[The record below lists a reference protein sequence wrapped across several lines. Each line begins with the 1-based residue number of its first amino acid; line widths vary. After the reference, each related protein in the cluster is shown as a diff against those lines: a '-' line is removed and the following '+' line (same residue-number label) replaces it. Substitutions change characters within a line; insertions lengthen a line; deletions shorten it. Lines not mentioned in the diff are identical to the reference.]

1 MSKSGAVIYL
11 LSGQKKKRNKNPME
25 EKILELE
32 KQIETLSESLETE
45 TAAKMRALADLQ
57 NFQRRSTEQQALWS
71 AMAVKDFLQ
80 KFLPNLLELS
90 LGAEHSSDEDM
101 KKVVSKFAET
111 LAKQGVE
118 KIEPAAGDNIDPD
131 LHEVLMVEA
140 GEAGKVVRL
149 LEPGWKFQN
158 SVIQPAKISGAVS

>member
-1 MSKSGAVIYL
+1 MTEKKSKQS
-11 LSGQKKKRNKNPME
+11 PME

-32 KQIETLSESLETE
+32 KQIEALSENLESE

-57 NFQRRSTEQQALWS
+57 NFQRRSGEQQALWS

-101 KKVVSKFAET
+101 KKVVDKFMDGMT
-111 LAKQGVE
+111 KQGVE
-118 KIEPAAGDNIDPD
+118 KIEPASGDDIDPD
-131 LHEVLMVEA
+131 LHEVLMVEE

-149 LEPGWKFQN
+149 LEPGWKFQD
-158 SVIQPAKISGAVS
+158 SVIQPAKVSGAVTS